1 MFSLGLNS
9 FKSVRA
15 GQKTERVTKK
25 YSKLAYDTWKNVIKN
40 FSMDFKLFLEENDEK
55 LAEYENSL
63 VFMEMHAFTKRLA
76 NVQNLASWG
85 FYHSA
90 LLELRFMLETTILAF
105 YLDNQL
111 PNTDHSE
118 KIKLMQKH
126 KGELWG
132 QRLRRRTYMYDKQFG
147 DEVEK
152 VIQAINVSIDEYMAD
167 NSVEV
172 WKEKTLPFSEK
183 DFNECVFHSKNAT
196 ALNVKHFL
204 KSFEEFKYNGPM
216 IITQKDVEKTKE
228 EIKAE
233 TDPNIE
239 AKTE

>member
-25 YSKLAYDTWKNVIKN
+25 YSKLAYDTWKSVIKN
-40 FSMDFKLFLEENDEK
+40 FNLDFKLFLEENVEK
-55 LAEYENSL
+55 LAEYMNSL

-132 QRLRRRTYMYDKQFG
+132 QRLRRRTYMYDKLFG

-167 NSVEV
+167 NSVEI

-228 EIKAE
+228 E
-233 TDPNIE
+233 TDPGTE